1 VAGRNSVG
9 LLSGAALAEPSSYF
23 SRRIRILL
31 DKRKNGWSAHA
42 SGFAL
47 VAFLPLGGALFL
59 PPPVGMEGEE
69 IAAPGSTHFPEGAA
83 TPEGSLENASEVPP
97 IEIEGDQADFAQ
109 EGSRMNRLGS
119 VDAPIVETL
128 SPPSETSPRGWVVES
143 TPILSIRSEE
153 DGLYRFERIRLVSR
167 NRQGVLVVNEDE
179 NRELG
184 FLTFAPDG
192 SLLQSAGRGVSA
204 SGDRSLWNPQYEVR
218 RCGEGRI
225 YAWNRWNRRMEVWD
239 EDGILLQEF
248 DFLEP
253 GSGNPLPPR
262 DPASQN
268 WVVPAGTG
276 RTPYRWACSLDGDF
290 VAGGWGDTSGLTARA
305 GVHAQRA
312 PVWVMDSN
320 GDVTAELGEH
330 FQGDRVTVPSTQ
342 NPSAGTNG
350 PHPLGRQT
358 RIATKDGRVY
368 VGTSERMEVLVY
380 DRAGELQEI
389 LRGPEEDLSINPGLL
404 GLLRETTEEGVDT
417 RFIDRIIAGNFPL
430 PEGLPAFTEL
440 LLDSDDYLWARR
452 FRHPLESSER
462 WGIFDPEGAFL
473 GHVIL
478 QPGFVLREVGT
489 DYLLGTEPGED
500 GRELVQMYA
509 LRRG

>member
-1 VAGRNSVG
+1 
-9 LLSGAALAEPSSYF
+9 
-23 SRRIRILL
+23 
-31 DKRKNGWSAHA
+31 
-42 SGFAL
+42 
-47 VAFLPLGGALFL
+47 
-59 PPPVGMEGEE
+59 
-69 IAAPGSTHFPEGAA
+69 
-83 TPEGSLENASEVPP
+83 
-97 IEIEGDQADFAQ
+97 
-109 EGSRMNRLGS
+109 
-119 VDAPIVETL
+119 
-128 SPPSETSPRGWVVES
+128 
-143 TPILSIRSEE
+143 
-153 DGLYRFERIRLVSR
+153 
-167 NRQGVLVVNEDE
+167 
-179 NRELG
+179 
-184 FLTFAPDG
+184 
-192 SLLQSAGRGVSA
+192 
-204 SGDRSLWNPQYEVR
+204 
-218 RCGEGRI
+218 
-225 YAWNRWNRRMEVWD
+225 
-239 EDGILLQEF
+239 
-248 DFLEP
+248 
-253 GSGNPLPPR
+253 
-262 DPASQN
+262 
-268 WVVPAGTG
+268 
-276 RTPYRWACSLDGDF
+276 
-290 VAGGWGDTSGLTARA
+290 
-305 GVHAQRA
+305 
-312 PVWVMDSN
+312 MDSN

-489 DYLLGTEPGED
+489 DYLLGTEPGEV
-500 GRELVQMYA
+500 GRELVRLCA